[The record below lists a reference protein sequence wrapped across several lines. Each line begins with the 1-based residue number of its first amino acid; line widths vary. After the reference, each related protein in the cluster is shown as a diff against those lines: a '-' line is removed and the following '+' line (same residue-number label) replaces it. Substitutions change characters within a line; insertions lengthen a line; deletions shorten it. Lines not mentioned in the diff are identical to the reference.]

1 MVLTSCKFCYQETF
15 YVFIYGEKVYIFS
28 YTDVLHANVFSPFMI
43 RKKIYRFFC
52 IYDFFVDPTH
62 NVNCGVGKILRRLKE

>member
-43 RKKIYRFFC
+43 RK
-52 IYDFFVDPTH
+52 
-62 NVNCGVGKILRRLKE
+62 

>member
-15 YVFIYGEKVYIFS
+15 YVFIYGETVHIFS

-43 RKKIYRFFC
+43 RK
-52 IYDFFVDPTH
+52 
-62 NVNCGVGKILRRLKE
+62 